1 MGGAPAEREYYQ
13 IGTDVD
19 FGARHDRGGTGM
31 TMRWGFLGASRIGR
45 RALAPAVLAAS
56 GHALHAVGARDLG
69 RAGEFAGAFDI
80 ANAYGS
86 YREVVENPDVDVIY
100 NALPNDAHAPW
111 TIAALEAG
119 KHVLCEKPLTL
130 SAVEVRQVQDA
141 ERRTGR
147 RVMEAFC
154 HVFHPQVAR
163 VREILA
169 AGTIGPLV
177 AIEACYGHT
186 LDNADDFRW
195 IGRHG
200 GGSLYDIGCYCVSA
214 MRVLSGREP
223 VRAAAL
229 QATRGE
235 VDASFSGLLDFGN
248 GIGGQFFCSYV
259 SARTQHLNLIGK
271 VGTIRLEWPF
281 STKGRNVRVLFGENV
296 EEFAAIDPY
305 VIMVEQF
312 GLAIL
317 GQAEMSFGLEWS
329 LRQAQALDAL
339 FAAART
345 GTMVSV
351 SP

>member
-1 MGGAPAEREYYQ
+1 V
-13 IGTDVD
+13 TL
-19 FGARHDRGGTGM
+19 
-31 TMRWGFLGASRIGR
+31 RWGFLGASRIGR

-56 GHALHAVGARDLG
+56 GHALHAVGARDPG
-69 RAGEFAGAFDI
+69 RAREFATEFSI
-80 ANAYGS
+80 AKAYGS
-86 YREVVENPDVDVIY
+86 YREVVEDPDVDVIY

-130 SAVEVRQVQDA
+130 SAVQVRQVQDA

-163 VREILA
+163 VRELLD
-169 AGTIGPLV
+169 AGAIGPLV

-186 LDNADDFRW
+186 LDNADDYRW

-200 GGSLYDIGCYCVSA
+200 GGSLFDIGCYCVSA

-223 VRAAAL
+223 VRASAV
-229 QATRGE
+229 QAMRGE
-235 VDASFSGLLDFGN
+235 VDASFSGLLDFGD
-248 GIGGQFFCSYV
+248 GIGGQLFCSYV
-259 SARTQHLNLIGK
+259 SARTQHLTLIGK

-281 STKGRNVRVLFGENV
+281 ATKGRSVRLICGDNV
-296 EEFAAIDPY
+296 EEFSPIDPY
-305 VIMVEQF
+305 VVMVEQF
-312 GLAIL
+312 GLALL
-317 GQAEMSFGLEWS
+317 GRAEMKFGLAWS

-339 FAAART
+339 FAAARS
-345 GTMVSV
+345 GTTVSV